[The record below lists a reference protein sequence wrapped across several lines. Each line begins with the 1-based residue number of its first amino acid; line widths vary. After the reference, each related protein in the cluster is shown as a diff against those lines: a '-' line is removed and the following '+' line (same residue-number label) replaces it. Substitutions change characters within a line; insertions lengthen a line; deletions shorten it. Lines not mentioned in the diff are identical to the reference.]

1 MPSFTKGE
9 RRGRELFEVTAG
21 AGRAS
26 KPSIPVTVLT
36 GFLGSGKTTLLNR
49 LVRHPGMADTA
60 VIVNEFGEIGLDHL
74 MVREGDENVVLL
86 DSGCLCCTIANT
98 LADTLADL
106 YLRRV
111 RGDVPAFTRVVIE
124 TTGLADPAPILH
136 TLLRHAFV
144 TRHYV
149 VDGIVATVD
158 GIFGLGQ
165 LASHAEAAKQAAIA
179 DRLLITK
186 TDIASKGVAPLR
198 ARLRILN
205 PGAPI
210 LEVVMGEVEPERI
223 VGIGLYD
230 VVDRADAERWLQ
242 DAAIAEH
249 DHGRD
254 GSGAHDQAHDVNRHD
269 VRIRSYSACFDFPVS
284 WAGYAG
290 WVELMRRRDAEDLLR
305 VKGLLRIGNGEVRP
319 YVIQTVQHAF
329 AEPVR
334 LERWPLPDE
343 RSRLVFITRDIDR
356 GIVEES
362 LAALGGPEATTRAEV
377 AGPPRRD

>member
-1 MPSFTKGE
+1 M
-9 RRGRELFEVTAG
+9 TAG
-21 AGRAS
+21 AAGGA
-26 KPSIPVTVLT
+26 KPPIPVTVLT

-49 LVRHPGMADTA
+49 LVRHPGMANTA
-60 VIVNEFGEIGLDHL
+60 VIVNEFGEIGLDHF
-74 MVREGDENVVLL
+74 MVTQGEENVVLL

-106 YLRRV
+106 YFRRV
-111 RGDVPAFTRVVIE
+111 RGEVPAFGRVVIE

-186 TDIASKGVAPLR
+186 ADVASEGVASLR
-198 ARLRILN
+198 ARLRALN
-205 PGAPI
+205 RGAPI
-210 LEVVMGEVEPERI
+210 LEVAMGEVEPERI

-230 VVDRADAERWLQ
+230 AVGRADAERWLQ
-242 DAAIAEH
+242 DPPIAEH
-249 DHGRD
+249 DHD
-254 GSGAHDQAHDVNRHD
+254 HADSGALDHAHGVGRHD
-269 VRIRSYSACFDFPVS
+269 PRIRSYSACFDFPVS

-290 WVELMRRRDAEDLLR
+290 WVELLRRRNAEDLLR
-305 VKGLLRIGNGEVRP
+305 VKGLVRIGNGEARP

-334 LERWPLPDE
+334 L
-343 RSRLVFITRDIDR
+343 
-356 GIVEES
+356 
-362 LAALGGPEATTRAEV
+362 
-377 AGPPRRD
+377 

>member
-1 MPSFTKGE
+1 M
-9 RRGRELFEVTAG
+9 TAR
-21 AGRAS
+21 AGGISR
-26 KPSIPVTVLT
+26 PPIPVTLLT

-74 MVREGDENVVLL
+74 MVTEGQENVVLL

-106 YLRRV
+106 YFRRV
-111 RGDVPAFTRVVIE
+111 RGDVPAFARVVIE
-124 TTGLADPAPILH
+124 TTGLADPAPMLH

-158 GIFGLGQ
+158 GIFGLDQ
-165 LASHAEAAKQAAIA
+165 LDAHGEAAKQAAIA

-186 TDIASKGVAPLR
+186 ADVASQGLASLR
-198 ARLRILN
+198 ARLRALN

-210 LEVVMGEVEPERI
+210 LEVVMGEVAPERI
-223 VGIGLYD
+223 VGIGLHD
-230 VVDRADAERWLQ
+230 AIERVDAERWLQ
-242 DAAIAEH
+242 DPAIAEQDH
-249 DHGRD
+249 DHADSGVHD
-254 GSGAHDQAHDVNRHD
+254 GAHGSNRHD
-269 VRIRSYSACFDFPVS
+269 ARIRSYAAYFDFPVT

-290 WVELMRRRDAEDLLR
+290 WVELMRRRNAEDLLR
-305 VKGLLRIGNGEVRP
+305 VKGLVRIDNGEARP

-334 LERWPLPDE
+334 LERWPSSDR

-362 LAALGGPEATTRAEV
+362 LAALGGPEAAIRADG
-377 AGPPRRD
+377 AALPRRD